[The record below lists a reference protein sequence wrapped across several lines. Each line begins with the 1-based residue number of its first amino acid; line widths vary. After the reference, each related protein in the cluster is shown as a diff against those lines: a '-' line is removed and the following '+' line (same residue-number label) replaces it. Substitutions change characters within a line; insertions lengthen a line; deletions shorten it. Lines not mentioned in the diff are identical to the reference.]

1 LAQVSITKG
10 IIQWTFELAKKH
22 IVNETSFQLHNIIII
37 EHNEGN
43 PFETWKQ
50 VFSYYTWLEGNDK
63 SQHCVRMAI
72 ILVNK
77 GELFLQKPN
86 RFGWFLVGKDV
97 ERTLAIGARL
107 GSKRKYTS

>member
-1 LAQVSITKG
+1 
-10 IIQWTFELAKKH
+10 
-22 IVNETSFQLHNIIII
+22 
-37 EHNEGN
+37 
-43 PFETWKQ
+43 
-50 VFSYYTWLEGNDK
+50 
-63 SQHCVRMAI
+63 MAI